1 MLLRLRRFFTSFR
14 RSFRPDFRPFRPNL
28 RKNLFLPSW
37 KEGIFERLSLTG
49 NSHPT
54 VTRGSRAPSHHILP
68 GSLTAFLNSQAP
80 DVPEL
85 AHQGIFQL
93 SRLSINCYVKTTKK
107 CSLYLSRTDFL
118 KILSVPQDHCGS
130 HNNLMKFFSKN
141 YTLYGVYIFS
151 NFGFRLNRLAFND
164 TKIHFYIS
172 EVVQR

>member
-1 MLLRLRRFFTSFR
+1 MLSFR
-14 RSFRPDFRPFRPNL
+14 RY
-28 RKNLFLPSW
+28 
-37 KEGIFERLSLTG
+37 I
-49 NSHPT
+49 
-54 VTRGSRAPSHHILP
+54 
-68 GSLTAFLNSQAP
+68 NSQAP

-85 AHQGIFQL
+85 GHQGVFQL

-164 TKIHFYIS
+164 TKKTFLYIRS
-172 EVVQR
+172 CSKIKRITFFGSNVINLSANLIE